1 MHYSFYTYSNSH
13 TCIFLI
19 NCLFKNVQK
28 QKRKKTQTSQIKS
41 EACAISL
48 WQYLEDMVLGSVVS
62 NSFCDICHRFVRPG
76 LAVVVVFWGGGQSF
90 LPPCATEISN
100 FHAAQCP
107 NCAPFVEEQS
117 YALLET
123 KKIFIILKKK
133 IVLFFFVDLFFTAG

>member
-76 LAVVVVFWGGGQSF
+76 LAVVVVFWGEGSHSCHHVQLRYLTSTQRNAQIV
-90 LPPCATEISN
+90 PPLLKNKVMHCWRQKKSL
-100 FHAAQCP
+100 
-107 NCAPFVEEQS
+107 S
-117 YALLET
+117 Y
-123 KKIFIILKKK
+123 
-133 IVLFFFVDLFFTAG
+133 